1 MNDLLELTDSEQAD
15 IQAYFD
21 LLKNKI
27 KPIVKK
33 LDSRLIKLYNE
44 LGEAEDD
51 KLIDELCKKVDDF
64 KYECQRLGFHS
75 SMNPR
80 NTHVSL

>member
-1 MNDLLELTDSEQAD
+1 MNDLLELTDSEKAD

-51 KLIDELCKKVDDF
+51 KLIDELCQKVDDF

-75 SMNPR
+75 SMNPP